1 AFKLLNRTSNQV
13 DVGGI
18 LGGTQGQYN
27 ATAPRPQLGE
37 LLVFGLTSTL
47 SPTLT
52 NDLRASYLWNWWQ
65 WGTAGSAPQFAG
77 LGGALEV
84 APAGTATSA
93 ETTSNANG
101 AIIPYNVNNQSVRQR
116 VWDGQDKMIR
126 DDMTWLHGNHLIQF
140 GGLFQHNFDYHTRT
154 DNGGSINNAIV
165 YQIAASQINFTGFF
179 PFFAGTTSQVTSQ
192 QSRYKN
198 LASSVLGLVGLT
210 QVMYTRGGSDLHL
223 LPLGTFGVEQSVI
236 KTTNLYVADTWK
248 IKPSITLSYGL
259 GY

>member
-1 AFKLLNRTSNQV
+1 
-13 DVGGI
+13 
-18 LGGTQGQYN
+18 
-27 ATAPRPQLGE
+27 
-37 LLVFGLTSTL
+37 LLVIGLTSTL

-116 VWDGQDKMIR
+116 VWDGQDKMLR
-126 DDMTWLHGNHLIQF
+126 DDVSWLHGNHLFQF
-140 GGLFQHNFDYHTRT
+140 GGLFQHNYDYHTRT

-165 YQIAASQINFTGFF
+165 YQIAVSQISFAAGCGTG
-179 PFFAGTTSQVTSQ
+179 GTASCLPGTSVTTNGVVATLPTAQ
-192 QSRYKN
+192 QSRYRN
-198 LASSVLGLVGLT
+198 LATSVLGLVGLT
-210 QVMYTRGGSDLHL
+210 QV
-223 LPLGTFGVEQSVI
+223 
-236 KTTNLYVADTWK
+236 
-248 IKPSITLSYGL
+248 
-259 GY
+259 

>member
-1 AFKLLNRTSNQV
+1 
-13 DVGGI
+13 
-18 LGGTQGQYN
+18 
-27 ATAPRPQLGE
+27 
-37 LLVFGLTSTL
+37 LLVIGLTSTL

-93 ETTSNANG
+93 ETTSNTNG

-126 DDMTWLHGNHLIQF
+126 DDVAWVKGNHLFQF
-140 GGLFQHNFDYHTRT
+140 GGLYQHNYDYHNRT

-165 YQIAASQINFTGFF
+165 YQIAVNSISYTSGC
-179 PFFAGTTSQVTSQ
+179 GTTGTSTCLPGTSAVPTAQ
-192 QSRYKN
+192 QSRYRN
-198 LASSVLGLVGLT
+198 LATSVLGLVGLT
-210 QVMYTRGGSDLHL
+210 QVMYTRAGADLHL
-223 LPLGTFGVEQSVI
+223 LPLGSFGVEQSVI
-236 KTTNLYVADTWK
+236 KTTNVYMADTWK
-248 IKPSITLSYGL
+248 MKPSITVSYGL
-259 GY
+259 GFTYETPPVEKHGNQVAFVYADGS